1 MKAQLF
7 PLSLSNG
14 DFGFEE
20 VIGGF
25 FIVGW
30 LIVLYIFY
38 IIIEGWWLNWLIN
51 IILVTLS
58 WV

>member
-1 MKAQLF
+1 MKALLF

-14 DFGFEE
+14 DFGFEG

-30 LIVLYIFY
+30 LILLYIFY

-51 IILVTLS
+51 I
-58 WV
+58 